1 MDKLY
6 FQSAVLKILHY
17 FIQLVCIYLT
27 FSYMGQFYLRKV
39 SAVAGNHKVPV
50 IIWLFMDWW

>member
-50 IIWLFMDWW
+50 II